1 MLKMIDLKFKF
12 NGEFC
17 IFICFSDNLVSLE
30 QHEALESGEMENMSL
45 SFNLV

>member
-30 QHEALESGEMENMSL
+30 QYEA
-45 SFNLV
+45 